1 MDTPPE
7 LPAQTGATADPS
19 LGARWRRLGPAVVVA
34 AAIVCLLLGLT
45 LPSLEF
51 TRFFL
56 LSERHSLIGVVV
68 ALLEEREY
76 FLGLVLGAFSVVFP
90 TLKLAV
96 LARMAVVRIGGRG
109 MPAAAA
115 RRAAMFG
122 RWSMLDVLVLALVV
136 FAIKR
141 SGVADAVAL
150 PGIWFFALA
159 AILSIVAARLLETRG
174 RAGI

>member
-1 MDTPPE
+1 MSGQDETQARARP
-7 LPAQTGATADPS
+7 GA
-19 LGARWRRLGPAVVVA
+19 GAIWRRYGPAAVVA
-34 AAIVCLLLGLT
+34 AAAVCLGLGLS

-51 TRFFL
+51 HRFFL
-56 LSERHSLIGVVV
+56 LSERHSLIGVVI

-90 TLKLAV
+90 VLKLVA
-96 LARMAVVRIGGRG
+96 LGRMAAARIGGG
-109 MPAAAA
+109 GVPAATA

-141 SGVADAVAL
+141 SGLADAVAL

-159 AILSIVAARLLETRG
+159 ALLSIVAARLLETRG
-174 RAGI
+174 RAAI